1 MHGNWQHWHNT
12 RNASLLP
19 HLYTTSNNPHHACRS
34 PLCSQY
40 SPGEMCECDA
50 NYTVLY
56 NFGPP
61 WFGYKIWQNGRMLGR
76 WCSILSDLQEDR
88 FTIIWSGKGPT
99 LLIVGHGCT
108 THSLD
113 RMSKALTPSPHPV
126 AIWVAL
132 WCGFQVAHA
141 NVVSPFEERLISP
154 DSYKRESNR
163 IQAFIFFAGLY
174 IGCSEEGVSM

>member
-1 MHGNWQHWHNT
+1 MHYVVNSVVTTPTTSPCPPLPVWVVPPYHQWLLRLSAVPVVHLTVISTRSKMVYLIWIEINIPHLLFMGLLDWEAQPKTDGNWQHWHNT

-61 WFGYKIWQNGRMLGR
+61 WFGYRIWQDGRMLQAVM
-76 WCSILSDLQEDR
+76 L
-88 FTIIWSGKGPT
+88 
-99 LLIVGHGCT
+99 
-108 THSLD
+108 HS
-113 RMSKALTPSPHPV
+113 
-126 AIWVAL
+126 
-132 WCGFQVAHA
+132 
-141 NVVSPFEERLISP
+141 ERP
-154 DSYKRESNR
+154 PRRHD
-163 IQAFIFFAGLY
+163 
-174 IGCSEEGVSM
+174 